1 MTLGWVDSWKGRL
14 QAAFRIRKCSKK
26 PNADMPVIDTM
37 PVTEKKAETSTS
49 KLSTSAPAFVPAYV
63 DPLPPSKSSTLLRAL
78 AQPFVPTP
86 KPSVPKSLLAEELD
100 LDLDLPTGSRRA
112 VQSASAP
119 ATEVVAIY
127 ARMADSLE
135 KSCQK
140 SEKAPKEP
148 SAAAPRTEPRGSGRR
163 GDRHRTAAANAA
175 TKRAAL
181 KPVPNAS
188 PTKKQRKEQIDSALL
203 LEALPLT
210 RSGVS
215 NLLDELDIKPIAS
228 QDKYM

>member
-1 MTLGWVDSWKGRL
+1 MAISRL
-14 QAAFRIRKCSKK
+14 
-26 PNADMPVIDTM
+26 
-37 PVTEKKAETSTS
+37 
-49 KLSTSAPAFVPAYV
+49 SAVAFVG
-63 DPLPPSKSSTLLRAL
+63 RARFL
-78 AQPFVPTP
+78 A
-86 KPSVPKSLLAEELD
+86 VPKSLLAEELD
-100 LDLDLPTGSRRA
+100 LDLDLPTGPRRA
-112 VQSASAP
+112 FQSASAP

-215 NLLDELDIKPIAS
+215 NLLDELDIKPIAIAS
-228 QDKYM
+228 HYM